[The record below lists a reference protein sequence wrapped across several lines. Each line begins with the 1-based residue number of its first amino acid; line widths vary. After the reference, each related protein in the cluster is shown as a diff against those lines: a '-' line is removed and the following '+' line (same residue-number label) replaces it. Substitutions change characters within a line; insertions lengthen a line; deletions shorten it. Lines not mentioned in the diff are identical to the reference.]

1 MGVDYKYVYGRG
13 RSALNLS
20 ESEIRYAMENTK
32 SNSEAARFLNVSFTT
47 YKKYAKQFI
56 DSKSDKTLWEL
67 HKNQAGKGIR
77 KDIVQATAGPYS
89 IDKLLQGEYPN
100 YPVWKL
106 RNRILALGILPE
118 KCNSCGYEERRI
130 TDDTTPL
137 LLDFKDGDS
146 TNHRIENLQL
156 LCLNCYYMQT
166 GNPYNENNR
175 EITLNDVQSILTTY
189 NVPGTVNNLEL
200 YKREFIHESYTKR
213 PALENEKANITIF

>member
-1 MGVDYKYVYGRG
+1 MGVDKSQYKYVYGRG
-13 RSALNLS
+13 RTALNLS
-20 ESEIRYAMENTK
+20 ETDIRYAMENSK

-47 YKKYAKQFI
+47 YKKYAKQYI
-56 DSKSDKTLWEL
+56 DSKSDKNLWEL

-118 KCNSCGYEERRI
+118 KCASCGYEEKRI

-156 LCLNCYYMQT
+156 LCLNCYYMQS
-166 GNPYNENNR
+166 GNPYNKDKEKYWN
-175 EITLNDVQSILTTY
+175 Y
-189 NVPGTVNNLEL
+189 NLLE
-200 YKREFIHESYTKR
+200 
-213 PALENEKANITIF
+213 